1 MKGLNNEAYTPTPD
15 TDQVKENVAAG
26 IAGAFLFSLAGGIVY
41 FALYLIGITASISGF
56 VGVICAIKGYSI
68 FAKRESKRGVLIAV
82 VASLLVIVLAW
93 YFCLSFDVYTAYQEW
108 YAAGEVEY
116 ALTFS
121 ESIACAHLFLE
132 EPEIATSYF
141 GNLALGLI
149 FCALGGGGYVYT
161 KLKKMKSTPEAQ
173 DNGEN
178 E

>member
-1 MKGLNNEAYTPTPD
+1 MKDLNNEAYTPTPD
-15 TDQVKENVAAG
+15 TDKVKENVAAG

-41 FALYLIGITASISGF
+41 FVLYLIGITASISGF

-68 FAKRESKRGVLIAV
+68 FAKHESKRGVLIAV

-116 ALTFS
+116 TLTFS
-121 ESIACAHLFLE
+121 EAIACAHLFLE

-161 KLKKMKSTPEAQ
+161 KLKEMKSTPEAQ